1 MTRILGQIVREREIR
16 ERRPLFVEVPE
27 PPLAQQP
34 QTLIQRDAK
43 LAHLARSR
51 KPAQKLTGGGDMGK
65 APFVGEPEALVI
77 RIELHIPDF
86 VYSRIER
93 LDPDV
98 QLQRSVRG
106 IATQAPPVL
115 IESPDAAIAGVH
127 DEPAHSTRGN
137 HYGDLVGARLD
148 LPDAVLVRDP
158 DARVGKRRRRRK
170 RKRTQEP
177 SRESDRRA
185 HFPPP
190 MHRPEARASPYIR

>member
-1 MTRILGQIVREREIR
+1 
-16 ERRPLFVEVPE
+16 
-27 PPLAQQP
+27 
-34 QTLIQRDAK
+34 
-43 LAHLARSR
+43 
-51 KPAQKLTGGGDMGK
+51 MGK

-127 DEPAHSTRGN
+127 DEPAHSSRGN

-158 DARVGKRRRRRK
+158 DARVGKRRHRRK
-170 RKRTQEP
+170 RAQEP

-190 MHRPEARASPYIR
+190 MRKLRGPSEPLYSVSRPTVLWSRAACQAVRSGRRQRIVSTLSEDISRIFALVLLICGESGIDQPQAS

>member
-1 MTRILGQIVREREIR
+1 
-16 ERRPLFVEVPE
+16 
-27 PPLAQQP
+27 
-34 QTLIQRDAK
+34 
-43 LAHLARSR
+43 
-51 KPAQKLTGGGDMGK
+51 MGK

-106 IATQAPPVL
+106 IAAQAPLVL

-127 DEPAHSTRGN
+127 EEPAHSSRGN
-137 HYGDLVGARLD
+137 RYDDLVGARLN

-170 RKRTQEP
+170 RAQEP

-185 HFPPP
+185 QFSPP
-190 MHRPEARASPYIR
+190 MCRPEARTSPFIR

>member
-1 MTRILGQIVREREIR
+1 
-16 ERRPLFVEVPE
+16 
-27 PPLAQQP
+27 
-34 QTLIQRDAK
+34 
-43 LAHLARSR
+43 
-51 KPAQKLTGGGDMGK
+51 MGK
-65 APFVGEPEALVI
+65 APLVGEPEALVI
-77 RIELHIPDF
+77 RIELHIADF

-98 QLQRSVRG
+98 PLQRSVRG
-106 IATQAPPVL
+106 VAAQAPPVL
-115 IESPDAAIAGVH
+115 IESPDAAIARVH

-185 HFPPP
+185 QFSPP
-190 MHRPEARASPYIR
+190 MCRPEARTSPLFGKSYR

>member
-1 MTRILGQIVREREIR
+1 
-16 ERRPLFVEVPE
+16 
-27 PPLAQQP
+27 
-34 QTLIQRDAK
+34 
-43 LAHLARSR
+43 
-51 KPAQKLTGGGDMGK
+51 MGK

-93 LDPDV
+93 LDLNV

-106 IATQAPPVL
+106 IAAQAPGVL

-127 DEPAHSTRGN
+127 DEPAHSSRGN

-158 DARVGKRRRRRK
+158 DARVGKRRHRRK
-170 RKRTQEP
+170 RAQEP
-177 SRESDRRA
+177 SRESDRGA